1 MAKATIEY
9 DLNDFDD
16 EMAFKRAN
24 KATDMA
30 MVIWELVFN
39 ARKKIMNEIEFK
51 NVEDPYVAA
60 GLVFDFIHEE
70 LNENNINIE
79 DLIN

>member
-16 EMAFKRAN
+16 EMSFRRAN

-30 MVIWELVFN
+30 IVIWELVFN
-39 ARKKIMNEIEFK
+39 ARKKIMNHIEFK
-51 NVEDPYVAA
+51 NVEDPYIAA
-60 GLVFDFIHEE
+60 GLVFDLIHEE
-70 LNENNINIE
+70 LNERNINIE